1 MREFGLDIAGGVFQ
15 FVDGVEAHAPTCSAG
30 PDEVAGR
37 GGGPGRALGPNL
49 DIGEGR
55 QTKTSAKF
63 EHDQIAHVNAA
74 LDAPTTQIQ
83 DLLEILKVVV
93 VALRISVAHHFN

>member
-1 MREFGLDIAGGVFQ
+1 MTAE
-15 FVDGVEAHAPTCSAG
+15 
-30 PDEVAGR
+30 PDEVAGV
-37 GGGPGRALGPNL
+37 GAGAGRTLGPNL
-49 DIGEGR
+49 DRVGGR
-55 QTKTSAKF
+55 EANIVAKSK
-63 EHDQIAHVNAA
+63 HAQITLVNAA